1 MRNDGLWFALE
12 LLAALMLPAYAI
24 YRLAFG

>member
-1 MRNDGLWFALE
+1 MRNDGLWLTLE

-24 YRLAFG
+24 YRLAVG